1 MRLKALRF
9 VWLAIGLVALLLR
22 NEASA
27 QAVSCGTPHE
37 NVESII
43 ARENLILKLKKEFAN
58 FYQTASITVQYIP
71 IKAHILRQ
79 SNGAGGISLVDLN
92 TALAQVNRY
101 FIGVGGGVQF
111 YFCGSPNYIDNS
123 GYYDFDNTEETALC
137 SANDVNTAI
146 NLYFLNTIQFGSLA
160 VSGYA
165 YFPSTLSS
173 TNRVFVQVSAATDSR
188 TIAHEL
194 GHYFNLLHTF
204 QSSTDAT
211 QTNREYVT
219 RDGSQGAN
227 CSTKGDLLCDTPAD
241 PYGRDSVSLLG
252 CTYTGTARDP
262 LGQPYSPSLSNIMS
276 YYPIACGNTF
286 TSGQY
291 NRMNDGLLLRT
302 SGANQYSLTCASTV
316 TGANVPSNLVGTL
329 GQSGLT
335 LTFTDN
341 SSNETGFL
349 IERSTTSATDGFIPI
364 GGVAPNVTTF
374 LDPTTTAFSTY
385 YYRVKASNSA
395 NDYSTVITVVTE
407 LNYCIPTYTTS
418 CNIVATVIDDFIF
431 KQGTTT
437 IINNLNSNCSASNYG
452 NYTGTSYSAIAGS
465 TYTFTARAVSGGS
478 GTYFDQHLT
487 IWLDYDQDGLF
498 EFSERVYR
506 SDSLSMPRMNP
517 TATGSFTIPSNIS
530 GTVRMRVR
538 STFNSG
544 SGSAVTNPCSNLTY
558 GETEDYQLNVSG
570 SLPASITT
578 GAVTPS
584 PVCAGQNITVAFT
597 TTNLSSN
604 SYVVQLSDASGNN
617 FVDIT
622 TTGTS
627 SPLIATIPSGTI
639 TGSGYKVR
647 VNSTSPAVTGSNSA
661 AFTINTIP
669 AAPAATTPITYCQ
682 NQTATALSATGSNL
696 LWYTVATNGTGS
708 STAPTPSTTIA
719 GTVSYW
725 VSQIVGGC
733 ESTRTK
739 IDVVVTSAPNAP
751 VATTPISYCQNQTAT
766 ALSATGSDLLW
777 YTVATNGTGSS
788 TAPTPSTATIGTVS
802 YWLSQTVGGCESN
815 RAKIDVVVSAIPN
828 APTATTPISYCQNQT
843 ATALSATG
851 SNLLW
856 YTVAINGTGSSTAPT
871 PSTTTAGTESYW
883 VSQTIGGCESTR
895 TKIDVN
901 VTATPNSPTT
911 TTPINYC
918 QNQTATALSATGSNL
933 LWYIVATNDIGN
945 STAPTP
951 STTTAGTVSYWV
963 SQTISGCESAR
974 TKIDV
979 NITATPNFPTVSTP
993 ISYCQN
999 QTATAL
1005 TATGSNLKWYTTS
1018 TSGTGSTTAP
1028 VPSTASIGTISHFVS
1043 QMVNNCESNRAQIDV
1058 IVTSKPS
1065 APVVSTPVN
1074 YCQNQTATALTATG
1088 SNLLWYTVPT
1098 NGTGNTIAPIPSTS
1112 SVGTTS
1118 YYVSQ
1123 TVNGCPT
1130 ESDRAQID
1138 VVIASKPPAPVV
1150 STPINYC
1157 QTQTATALTATGSNL
1172 KWYTVPT
1179 NGTGTSTAPTPTT
1192 TSVGTTSYY
1201 VSQTVNGCPTESD
1214 RAQISVIVTA
1224 KPSAPAVTTPVNYCQ
1239 SQTTI
1244 ALTATGSNL
1253 KWYTVAINGTSSLTA
1268 PVPTTASAG
1277 TTSHFVS
1284 QTVNNCESNRAQI
1297 DVIVTA
1303 KPALPGVTS
1312 PVNYNENQTSV
1323 ALSATG
1329 SNLKWY
1335 TTPTIPT
1342 GSTTAPIPST
1352 TTVGTTSYYVSQTV
1366 SNCESDRAAIQVV
1379 ISSSSSTSV
1388 VACPTVKVYLEGN
1401 WNGTEMSTILNQQ
1414 GLLPGQTPVSPF
1426 GVATPAG
1433 QPYKSTPWNYL
1444 GTETA
1449 SSYDSDVVDWV
1460 LISLRTN
1467 ISDINSTVYKTAA
1480 LLRKTGTVTLQSACP
1495 LLNPSQSFYI
1505 VVEHRTHI
1513 GVASHVPIGI
1523 VNNKITYDFTLQQS
1537 YIPAN
1542 VPSSGEVKVGL
1553 VYCLLA
1559 GDCNKA
1565 SFSEINANDSSV
1577 WRLDNGKFA
1586 RYLLTDYNLDGEIN
1600 ANDDTIWRRNNGKFS
1615 GVNY

>member
-1 MRLKALRF
+1 MKSNALRF
-9 VWLAIGLVALLLR
+9 VWLTIGLVALLLR
-22 NEASA
+22 YEASA
-27 QAVSCGTPHE
+27 QTVSCGTPHE
-37 NVESII
+37 SIESIT
-43 ARENLILKLKKEFAN
+43 ARENLILKLKKEFAT
-58 FYQTASITVQYIP
+58 FYQTASLTVQYIP

-79 SNGAGGISLVDLN
+79 SNGTGGVSLADLN

-101 FIGVGGGVQF
+101 YISVGGGIQF

-123 GYYDFDNTEETALC
+123 AYYDFDNTEETALC
-137 SANDVNTAI
+137 GANDVNTAI
-146 NLYFLNTIQFGSLA
+146 NLYFPNSVVFGSLA

-173 TNRVFVQVSAATDSR
+173 TNRVFVQVSNATDSR

-219 RDGSQGAN
+219 RDNSQGAN
-227 CSTKGDLLCDTPAD
+227 CATKGDLLCDTPAD

-262 LGQPYSPSLSNIMS
+262 QGQLYSPSLSNIMS

-286 TSGQY
+286 TAGQY

-316 TGANVPSNLVGTL
+316 TGANVPNNLAGTL

-364 GGVAPNVTTF
+364 GGVAPNVTTY
-374 LDPTTTAFSTY
+374 LDQTTTAFSTY

-395 NDYSTVITVVTE
+395 NDYSPVITVVTG
-407 LNYCIPTYTTS
+407 LNYCIPSYTTS
-418 CNIVATVIDDFIF
+418 CNTIATVIDDFIL

-452 NYTGTSYSAIAGS
+452 NYTGTSYSVISGN

-487 IWLDYDQDGLF
+487 VWLDYDQDGVF
-498 EFSERVYR
+498 ELSERVYR
-506 SDSLSMPRMNP
+506 SDSLSMARMNP
-517 TATGSFTIPSNIS
+517 TATGSFTIPSNVS
-530 GTVRMRVR
+530 GSVRMRVR
-538 STFNSG
+538 SSFNSG

-558 GETEDYQLNVSG
+558 GETEDYQLTVSA
-570 SLPASITT
+570 SVPSSITT
-578 GAVTPS
+578 AAVTPS

-604 SYVVQLSDASGNN
+604 SYVVQLSDDTGSN
-617 FVDIT
+617 FTSIT

-627 SPLIATIPSGTI
+627 SPLIATIPAGTT

-647 VNSTSPAVTGSNSA
+647 VNSTSPAVTGSSSSA
-661 AFTINTIP
+661 FIINAIP
-669 AAPAATTPITYCQ
+669 SAPTATTSISYCQ
-682 NQTATALSATGSNL
+682 NQPATALSATGSNL
-696 LWYTVATNGTGS
+696 LWYTVATNGIGS
-708 STAPTPSTTIA
+708 STAPIPSTSTA

-725 VSQIVGGC
+725 VSQTVGGC

-739 IDVVVTSAPNAP
+739 IDVIITATPNSP
-751 VATTPISYCQNQTAT
+751 SVTTPTSYCQNQ
-766 ALSATGSDLLW
+766 L
-777 YTVATNGTGSS
+777 
-788 TAPTPSTATIGTVS
+788 
-802 YWLSQTVGGCESN
+802 
-815 RAKIDVVVSAIPN
+815 
-828 APTATTPISYCQNQT
+828 

-856 YTVAINGTGSSTAPT
+856 YTVETNGTGNSTAPTPLTTTAGTVSYWVSQTVGGCESNRVKIDVVVSAIPNSPTATTPVSYCQSEPAVALTATGSNLLWYSVATNGTGSSTAPI
-871 PSTTTAGTESYW
+871 PSTTTAGTVSYW
-883 VSQTIGGCESTR
+883 VSQITSGCESNR

-901 VTATPNSPTT
+901 ITTTPNSPTT

-918 QNQTATALSATGSNL
+918 QNQSAIALTATGSSL
-933 LWYIVATNDIGN
+933 LWYSVATNGTGS
-945 STAPTP
+945 STAPNP
-951 STTTAGTVSYWV
+951 TTTSAGTVSYWV
-963 SQTISGCESAR
+963 SQTVGGCESTR
-974 TKIDV
+974 SRIDV
-979 NITATPNFPTVSTP
+979 IITATPNFPSVTTP

-999 QTATAL
+999 QASTSL
-1005 TATGSNLKWYTTS
+1005 SATGSSLLWYSVATN
-1018 TSGTGSTTAP
+1018 GTGSSSAP
-1028 VPSTASIGTISHFVS
+1028 IPSTATTGTVSYWVS
-1043 QMVNNCESNRAQIDV
+1043 QTVGGCESTRSQIDV
-1058 IVTSKPS
+1058 IVSSKPS
-1065 APVVSTPVN
+1065 IPVISTPVN

-1098 NGTGNTIAPIPSTS
+1098 NGTGSSVAPVPSTSVAGTTSYYVSQTVSGCPTESDRAQIDVIIASKPPVPVVSTPINYCQTQTATALTAMGSNLKWYTVPTNGTGSSVAPIPSTS
-1112 SVGTTS
+1112 TAGTTS

-1138 VVIASKPPAPVV
+1138 VI
-1150 STPINYC
+1150 IN
-1157 QTQTATALTATGSNL
+1157 
-1172 KWYTVPT
+1172 
-1179 NGTGTSTAPTPTT
+1179 
-1192 TSVGTTSYY
+1192 
-1201 VSQTVNGCPTESD
+1201 
-1214 RAQISVIVTA
+1214 A
-1224 KPSAPAVTTPVNYCQ
+1224 KPSPPTVSTPVNYCQ
-1239 SQTTI
+1239 SQAAI
-1244 ALTATGSNL
+1244 ALTATGISL
-1253 KWYTVAINGTSSLTA
+1253 KWYTVAINGTSSSTA
-1268 PVPTTASAG
+1268 LVPTTTNVG
-1277 TTSHFVS
+1277 TTSYFVS

-1297 DVIVTA
+1297 DVVVTA
-1303 KPALPGVTS
+1303 KPTLPGVIS
-1312 PVNYNENQTSV
+1312 PVNYSQNQAAVVLT
-1323 ALSATG
+1323 ATG

-1335 TTPTIPT
+1335 TTPTTST
-1342 GSTTAPIPST
+1342 GTTTAPVPST
-1352 TTVGTTSYYVSQTV
+1352 TTLGTTNYYVSQTIN
-1366 SNCESDRAAIQVV
+1366 NCESDRAVIQVV
-1379 ISSSSSTSV
+1379 VGSSSSVS
-1388 VACPTVKVYLEGN
+1388 ACPTVKVYLEGN
-1401 WNGTEMSTILNQQ
+1401 WNGTEMTTILNQQ
-1414 GLLPGQTPVSPF
+1414 GLLPGQTPISPF

-1433 QPYKSTPWNYL
+1433 QPYKTAPWNYL
-1444 GTETA
+1444 GTETV

-1460 LISLRTN
+1460 LVSLRTN
-1467 ISDINSTVYKTAA
+1467 ISDVSSTVYKSAA

-1495 LLNPSQSFYI
+1495 LLNPSQSFYV
-1505 VVEHRTHI
+1505 VVEHRTHM
-1513 GVASHVPIGI
+1513 GAASHVPIGI

-1537 YIPAN
+1537 YIPSN
-1542 VPSSGEVKVGL
+1542 IPSSGEVKVGL

-1559 GDCNKA
+1559 GDCSKA
-1565 SFSEINANDSSV
+1565 SFAEINANDSSV
-1577 WRLDNGKFA
+1577 WRSDNGKFA
-1586 RYLLTDYNLDGEIN
+1586 RYLLTDYNLDGEVN

-1615 GVNY
+1615 GLNF